1 MPEPVVVE
9 TRTLHQG
16 QNDRDRPWLLE
27 EGQAQLIQNLDISR
41 VGGRRRRFGVA
52 DWGGRSDAPNG
63 LFALF
68 DAAQNYPILY
78 GVYGNQLYQLPALGQ
93 LSRRASGVSLVSSL
107 HSAAIGRHGGRRAA
121 YVWSAQVND
130 SNASLASRLMVITDQ
145 NSYTQIASLT
155 PTCAAWFQNRIWAGN
170 NTQSQ
175 TDDTLWWSQLN
186 DGLSYSSFNTL
197 IVEGGIGGRLTGLL
211 PIRGLT
217 PQLIIFKQG
226 LIGVLEPKWGS
237 NAFVPAAADA
247 LDTANSRFRILA
259 PSFGCVAT
267 LSIQYVPGAP
277 NGDIYFLA
285 EDGVRALARAQDDT
299 ASGMNRPISAPIQ
312 TTIDRINQTFIRKA
326 VSAVF
331 DNKYHVAVP
340 LDGATENSHVLSFDF
355 ITGAWYINTWTPKAF
370 TVTTLNQNATH
381 LWMQYNAQTADC
393 SATGVTTA
401 YHVFQNFSGNQDPG
415 GVPVIYQE
423 DSRAFTFDTLK
434 HKKRWRWGSIGVLN
448 EAADTCV
455 IGIQYNLD
463 NSGWVTL
470 TTMVFGFA
478 TQSIILG
485 VDPLPWEPGEA
496 SLRMG
501 KFSLDDVDPG
511 FFLSIRHLGHSDLSA
526 PTIVHSAIAA
536 EIIPPEFDNSIQ

>member
-1 MPEPVVVE
+1 MPEPAVVE
-9 TRTLHQG
+9 VRTLHEG
-16 QNDRDRPWLLE
+16 QNDRDKPWLLG

-52 DWGGRSDAPNG
+52 DWGGRSDSPGG

-68 DAAQNYPILY
+68 DTAQNYPNIY
-78 GVYGNQLYQLPALGQ
+78 GVFGSQLYQLPSLGQ
-93 LSRRASGVSLVSSL
+93 LSRRASGVSLVGSL
-107 HSAAIGRHGGRRAA
+107 HGAAIGRHVGRRAG

-145 NSYTQIASLT
+145 NTYTQQASVT
-155 PTCAAWFQNRIWAGN
+155 PTCAAWFQNRLWIGN
-170 NTQSQ
+170 NTTAQ

-186 DGLSYSSFNTL
+186 DGLSYSNFNTI
-197 IVEGGIGGRLTGLL
+197 IVEGGIGGRITGLL

-226 LIGVLEPKWGS
+226 LIGVLEPKWGT
-237 NAFVPAAADA
+237 NAFTPAAADA
-247 LDTANSRFRILA
+247 LDTANSRFRILS
-259 PSFGCVAT
+259 PSFGCVAA

-277 NGDIYFLA
+277 LGDVYFLA
-285 EDGVRALARAQDDT
+285 EDGIRALARAQDDT
-299 ASGMNRPISAPIQ
+299 ASGMNKPISAPIQ
-312 TTIDRINQTFIRKA
+312 DTIDRINQSFIGKA

-340 LDGATENSHVLSFDF
+340 LDGAVENSHVLSFDF

-370 TVTTLNQNATH
+370 IVTPMNQSSTH

-393 SATGVTTA
+393 SATGLTTA
-401 YHVFQNFSGNQDPG
+401 YHVFQNFNGNLDPNG
-415 GVPVIYQE
+415 RPVIYQE
-423 DSRAFTFDTLK
+423 DSRAFTFDTLQ
-434 HKKRWRWGSIGVLN
+434 HKKRWRWGSISVLN
-448 EAADTCV
+448 EAASTCI

-463 NSGWVTL
+463 NSGWVTQ
-470 TTMVFGFA
+470 TTAVFGFE

-485 VDPLPWEPGEA
+485 VDPLPWTAGEA
-496 SLRMG
+496 SLRTA
-501 KFSLDDVDPG
+501 KFSLDDIDPG
-511 FFLSIRHLGHSDLSA
+511 FFLSIRFLGQSDLSA
-526 PTIVHSAIAA
+526 PTIVHSAVAA